1 MVNKFMYQI
10 YVISAFESDIT
21 LAIGQFS
28 KTGLY
33 GRANFRKDAIIAK
46 FFTSIMQD
54 VQRLRIHFC
63 LALVNDNEISKVS
76 THQFGSLAF
85 FSGSTVVRC
94 LVTA

>member
-33 GRANFRKDAIIAK
+33 LLFKLAELTLEKMQLLPNSLQVSCKMFKD
-46 FFTSIMQD
+46 TY
-54 VQRLRIHFC
+54 
-63 LALVNDNEISKVS
+63 ISVS
-76 THQFGSLAF
+76 H
-85 FSGSTVVRC
+85 
-94 LVTA
+94 

>member
-33 GRANFRKDAIIAK
+33 LLFKLAELTLEKMILLPNSLQVSCKMFKDCAY
-46 FFTSIMQD
+46 
-54 VQRLRIHFC
+54 
-63 LALVNDNEISKVS
+63 ISVS
-76 THQFGSLAF
+76 H
-85 FSGSTVVRC
+85 
-94 LVTA
+94 